1 MDRRER
7 RPVVARYRA
16 EVSVDVDIAESSS
29 GQLVVVTSRT
39 RSRFAVVGSAFL
51 SGEVGDHRR

>member
-16 EVSVDVDIAESSS
+16 EVSVDMDIADRA
-29 GQLVVVTSRT
+29 VASR
-39 RSRFAVVGSAFL
+39 SW
-51 SGEVGDHRR
+51 